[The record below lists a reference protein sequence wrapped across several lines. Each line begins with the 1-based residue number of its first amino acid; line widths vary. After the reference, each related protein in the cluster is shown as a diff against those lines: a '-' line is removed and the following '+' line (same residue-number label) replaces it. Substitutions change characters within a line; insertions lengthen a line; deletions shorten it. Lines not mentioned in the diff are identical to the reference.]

1 MKKIIEFVKVGF
13 KQRIVYRKS
22 TFWGD
27 RGRQGT
33 VLCLLLICSKKPVL
47 SDRLIFGGA
56 YRFVSEPGFIFVSGI
71 FGCIFPRNML

>member
-27 RGRQGT
+27 RGRQGET
-33 VLCLLLICSKKPVL
+33 GG
-47 SDRLIFGGA
+47 DRG
-56 YRFVSEPGFIFVSGI
+56 RFSVSF
-71 FGCIFPRNML
+71 